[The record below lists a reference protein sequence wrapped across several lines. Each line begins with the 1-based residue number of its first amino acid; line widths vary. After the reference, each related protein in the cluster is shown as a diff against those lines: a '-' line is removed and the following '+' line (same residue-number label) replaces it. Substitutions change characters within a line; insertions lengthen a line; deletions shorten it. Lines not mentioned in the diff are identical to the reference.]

1 MWNRLL
7 ACLLVLSAVGCKQGD
22 PPPKKET
29 GDIFFSGYYWNF
41 KNSNENQVGPGPN
54 KFASTPNNIWVD
66 ASGMLH
72 LKITNV
78 NNRWYCSELISAR
91 TMGYGTYIFT
101 TASDLTTLNERVVLG
116 LFTWNDYSFQTQA
129 NSEVDVEFSKWNNA
143 ADSFLLTYS
152 VQPVWFSNPA
162 PYPERTRHVAMQ
174 VSKLKNVCTHVMY
187 WSPDIVRWDSY
198 EGPNA
203 SGAKIASWSYDKNNI
218 IRRKIEGSR
227 TSNPVV
233 IPAPEDSTHA
243 RMNLW
248 LLNGLGP
255 SNNKEVEVIIK
266 SFNYIPL

>member
-1 MWNRLL
+1 M
-7 ACLLVLSAVGCKQGD
+7 LSVEELPYQL
-22 PPPKKET
+22 
-29 GDIFFSGYYWNF
+29 YMNF
-41 KNSNENQVGPGPN
+41 HQKHQ
-54 KFASTPNNIWVD
+54 
-66 ASGMLH
+66 LQ
-72 LKITNV
+72 L
-78 NNRWYCSELISAR
+78 
-91 TMGYGTYIFT
+91 
-101 TASDLTTLNERVVLG
+101 
-116 LFTWNDYSFQTQA
+116 DYSFQTQA

-218 IRRKIEGSR
+218 TRRKIEGSR